1 MIPRDMAIGPSARF
15 VMLLLFLHSI
25 TAIIVSATAM
35 PVAARAAA
43 FVLILLSLGYHLARD
58 VLRLFPDSWIAL
70 SLDQDGVSVVT
81 RDGRRYSGQIEKK
94 TVVYPHFIVLRIT
107 QEGRRLP
114 VIRVIFPDALDDG
127 AFRELCVRLKFA

>member
-1 MIPRDMAIGPSARF
+1 MS
-15 VMLLLFLHSI
+15 LLFLHSI

-43 FVLILLSLGYHLARD
+43 FVLILLSLSYHLARD
-58 VLRLFPDSWIAL
+58 VLRLSPGSWIQI
-70 SLDQDGVSVVT
+70 SLGRDGVSVVT

-94 TVVYPHFIVLRIT
+94 TVVCPYFVVLRIKP
-107 QEGRRLP
+107 EGHHLT
-114 VIRVIFPDALDDG
+114 VARVIFPDALADD